1 MLKVHKCFAAIL
13 LAFFLF
19 SFFFQSQMATCAHA
33 GNKIFAL
40 VEACRKGE
48 LETVKRLISEG
59 LNANS
64 MFSGGEPPLLVAA
77 GMGHLE
83 IVQFL
88 HEKGADVNSR
98 DYRNSTPLIEAAGG
112 GHLKVVEFL
121 ISQGAEINVRDRRN
135 VTPLIRT
142 AGGGYFKIVEILI
155 NRGADINAR
164 NIRGESALIDASS
177 QGRLEVVKLLLEKGA
192 NARLED
198 QYRQS
203 AFLYAC
209 RLGHLAIAKLLL
221 EHDPGI
227 RPQHDQLNDAFTDLC
242 ARKSKSNEMLDFMLK
257 LGVDI
262 NARGKKEEGG
272 RTGLIKASA
281 AGRIETV
288 RFLLKKG
295 AKVNATDNYGNTAS
309 ILAAK
314 RGKMEVLRVLV
325 EHAANL
331 EQKNFS
337 GETALML
344 AKDEEVARLIK
355 SYGAKA
361 PVLLTPE
368 NFDLYHSLPY
378 DKRLSKGLELSF
390 RQYYRLFTRRPG
402 ALISVKTA
410 STKLDLDHYKI
421 AYEVNIQGVR
431 ETYAVILSNQ
441 ARDVHKNLVALR
453 KVLFD
458 FSGSRQNIHRKF
470 TKKQSDY
477 DGLQDELAELIYH
490 FDYTDLFEA
499 LQLIDHHLISGKS
512 GPKALLSAAE
522 IYSWLAFFK
531 NRNQNR
537 HLSDTL
543 ATYAICNYLL
553 GSLQKIPEESG
564 SLNEGLLLLSLDYP
578 KAALES
584 FNKDSDLEQ
593 LMTAYIRYDFETFTS
608 LRRNPLIN
616 KRLLSYLEARAYNS
630 SNQRNVARSHFETL
644 TLNYPGFLMAKEYV
658 LDNAG
663 VGFSRR
669 LIQPYFEELLERHL
683 DILDKLAQTEWIKH
697 GKELEV
703 LVRKEVSEANRL
715 SKWLKIH
722 KAMVNGTSVLKVF
735 SSVIEADFLKH
746 FLLED
751 VANALVIYHNLE
763 SERLARKAETAAIV
777 ELIETVYPESTLS
790 RVVLL
795 KQSQDRNRISQIL
808 KSAKMKSENR
818 YFIRTA
824 IETGAASPRER
835 IELLNGYREKE
846 NPDSMGL
853 YRMYE
858 LHYELFYRSVAVRC
872 LKEGVAANP
881 YNYLFYEKAFDTKDG
896 RLYIK
901 QGKKHAGELYG
912 FLTALGA
919 WYHKNGNKK
928 EAVSSY
934 EAAINK
940 SPGQQSA
947 YMKLGEI
954 YSHEKQHQKAI
965 ETWKA
970 YLKYD
975 DQTLSAVKIKSAIGQ
990 TWLEMDES
998 SKAYDIFM
1006 ESKKSWQA
1014 GSLLGFAEAS
1024 EKTGRILQAE
1034 EYFNRAAKRYPSGKC
1049 PHSLGLFYLRQKNID
1064 MACQVFREYKRYQS
1078 EYNYIYYLADHF
1090 IKTGSP
1096 GEAKEVIKKVEGES
1110 SEKLPTCLIVL
1121 ARAYASKELYESAML
1136 LIKPF
1141 LFREEFHWLIA
1152 EYIEYSKAGKI
1163 GDSDKLLSKVKNRNI
1178 SKPYFDWN
1186 LANSCMRRGLFE
1198 EALPLLMDV
1207 LGKDKRQIQ
1216 NSIRKMALM
1225 NAAVA
1230 WRMGNGDRN
1239 TKEEIRSHVNDF
1251 QKDPWITSCV
1261 LFLIN
1266 DIDEKT
1272 IFFRAGTQKQ
1282 YSEIYYYLGIIKN
1295 EQDERNEALKHLLIY
1310 LETMNENHI
1319 PYRHAYRLASQIAQ

>member
-1 MLKVHKCFAAIL
+1 MLKVHKSFITIL

-19 SFFFQSQMATCAHA
+19 SFFLQSQMITCAHA
-33 GNKIFAL
+33 GDKTYAL
-40 VEACRKGE
+40 IEACRKGE
-48 LETVKRLISEG
+48 LETVKRLLSEG
-59 LNANS
+59 INANS
-64 MFSGGEPPLLVAA
+64 RPMGEDPPLMVAA
-77 GMGHLE
+77 KMGHLE

-88 HEKGADVNSR
+88 HEKGADINSRNYRKSTPLSEAARMGRLEIVQFLHQKGADINSR
-98 DYRNSTPLIEAAGG
+98 DNRNSTPLIEAAGG
-112 GHLKVVEFL
+112 G
-121 ISQGAEINVRDRRN
+121 
-135 VTPLIRT
+135 
-142 AGGGYFKIVEILI
+142 YFKIVDILI
-155 NRGADINAR
+155 SGGADINAR
-164 NIRGESALIDASS
+164 NIRGESALIDASR

-198 QYRQS
+198 RYRQT

-209 RLGHLAIAKLLL
+209 RSGHLEVAKLLL

-227 RPQHDQLNDAFTDLC
+227 LPQHDQLNTAFTDLC
-242 ARKSKSNEMLDFMLK
+242 ARKGKSDEMLDFMLK

-262 NARGKKEEGG
+262 NVRGKEQLGW
-272 RTGLIKASA
+272 TGLIKASVG
-281 AGRIETV
+281 GRIETV
-288 RFLLKKG
+288 RSLLKKG
-295 AKVNATDNYGNTAS
+295 AKVNVTDNNGSTALMWASKYGR
-309 ILAAK
+309 I
-314 RGKMEVLRVLV
+314 EVLKVLI

-368 NFDLYHSLPY
+368 NFDVYHSLPY

-402 ALISVKTA
+402 SLISVKIA
-410 STKLDLDHYKI
+410 STKLDVAHYKI
-421 AYEVNIQGVR
+421 VYEVNIQGVR
-431 ETYAVILSNQ
+431 ETYEVILSNQ

-453 KVLFD
+453 KVLLD
-458 FSGSRQNIHRKF
+458 FSGSRQNIRKKF
-470 TKKQSDY
+470 SKKQSDY
-477 DGLQDELAELIYH
+477 DGLQDKLTELIYH
-490 FDYTDLFEA
+490 FDYIDLFEA
-499 LQLIDHHLISGKS
+499 LQLIDQHLISGKS
-512 GPKALLSAAE
+512 GPKSLLSAAE

-543 ATYAICNYLL
+543 ATYAVCNYFL
-553 GSLQKIPEESG
+553 SCLQKTPEESK

-578 KAALES
+578 KAALKS
-584 FNKDSDLEQ
+584 FKKDSDLEQ
-593 LMTAYIRYDFETFTS
+593 LLTAYIRYDFETFKS

-630 SNQRNVARSHFETL
+630 SNQRNVARSQFETL
-644 TLNYPGFLMAKEYV
+644 TLNYPDFLMAKEYV

-669 LIQPYFEELLERHL
+669 LIQPYFEELLKKHL
-683 DILDKLAQTEWIKH
+683 DVLEKLAQTEWIKQD
-697 GKELEV
+697 KELEV
-703 LVRKEVSEANRL
+703 LVRKEVSEASRL

-722 KAMVNGTSVLKVF
+722 KAMVSRTSVLKDF

-751 VANALVIYHNLE
+751 VVNALVIYHHLE
-763 SERLARKAETAAIV
+763 SERLSREAETAAIV
-777 ELIETVYPESTLS
+777 ELVESVYPESTLS

-808 KSAKMKSENR
+808 RSAKMKSESR

-824 IETGAASPRER
+824 IKTGAASPKER

-858 LHYELFYRSVAVRC
+858 LHHDLFYRPVAVRC
-872 LKEGVAANP
+872 LKEGVASDP
-881 YNYLFYEKAFDTKDG
+881 YNYLFYEKAFYTEKG

-901 QGKKHAGELYG
+901 QGKEHAGELYG

-934 EAAINK
+934 EAAINR
-940 SPGQQSA
+940 SPSQQSA

-954 YSHEKQHQKAI
+954 YSHEKQYQKAI
-965 ETWKA
+965 ETWQA

-975 DQTLSAVKIKSAIGQ
+975 DQTLSAVEIKNAIGQ
-990 TWLEMDES
+990 TWLEMGES

-1014 GSLLGFAEAS
+1014 GGLLGFAEAS

-1034 EYFNRAAKRYPSGKC
+1034 EYFKRAAKRYPSGSC
-1049 PHSLGLFYLRQKNID
+1049 PHSLGLFYLRQKNVD
-1064 MACQVFREYKRYQS
+1064 MACQVFKEYKRYQS
-1078 EYNYIYYLADHF
+1078 EYNYIYYLSDHF
-1090 IKTGSP
+1090 VKTGSP
-1096 GEAKEVIKKVEGES
+1096 EKAMTVIKKVEGES
-1110 SEKLPTCLIVL
+1110 SEKIPPCIIML
-1121 ARAYASKELYESAML
+1121 ARAYASKELYEIATV
-1136 LIKPF
+1136 LIEPL
-1141 LFREEFHWLIA
+1141 LFRKEYCWLLD
-1152 EYIEYSKAGKI
+1152 EYLEYSKKGKT
-1163 GDSDKLLSKVKNRNI
+1163 GDPDKVLSKLIKRSLWEPN
-1178 SKPYFDWN
+1178 FHLN
-1186 LANSCMRRGLFE
+1186 LANSLMRRGFFD
-1198 EALPLLMDV
+1198 EALPLLMDG
-1207 LGKDKRQIQ
+1207 LRKDKKHLKI
-1216 NSIRKMALM
+1216 STRKMACI

-1230 WRMGNGDRN
+1230 WRICNGNRN
-1239 TKEEIRSHVNDF
+1239 TKEEIKSHVKDF
-1251 QKDPWITSCV
+1251 QKDPWLTSCV

-1266 DIDEKT
+1266 DIDEQT
-1272 IFFRAGTQKQ
+1272 IFSRAATQKQ
-1282 YSEIYYYLGIIKN
+1282 YSEIFYYLGIIKN
-1295 EQDERNEALKHLLIY
+1295 KKGKQDEALKHLLIY
-1310 LETMNENHI
+1310 LETMNENNI
-1319 PYRHAYRLASQIAQ
+1319 PYRHAYDLASQIAY